1 MIVLLVVACVSMFSS
16 ILLGVMIA
24 VNPLN
29 NFNPIPELREM
40 ANDGF
45 TPAIFTFSWI
55 ILHLFPFFFLLHYSL
70 S

>member
-16 ILLGVMIA
+16 ILIGVIIV
-24 VNPLN
+24 VNPLD
-29 NFNPIPELREM
+29 NFNPITELRKM

-45 TPAIFTFSWI
+45 TPSILAFSWLL
-55 ILHLFPFFFLLHYSL
+55 LHLFPFFFLLHYSL